1 MLNGSD
7 GRGGKERGRGA
18 YTPRRVCLYD
28 GSSATIMQIN
38 ERAR

>member
-1 MLNGSD
+1 MEVTEGE
-7 GRGGKERGRGA
+7 EREEGEVH
-18 YTPRRVCLYD
+18 TPRCVCLYD